1 MALFDGDR
9 VREIFLG
16 DTSDASQNT
25 LINAKGAEADQ
36 KIADWL
42 YITANRY
49 SKLQAL
55 PAVDVANGQLGG
67 QAFPQ
72 HIRDAASNLAA
83 ALCFYKIGNDKL
95 GDKYHDLA
103 KSTIEGYIIRLE
115 SESET
120 YSANV

>member
-1 MALFDGDR
+1 MAIFEGDR

-16 DTSDASQNT
+16 DTSDSSQNT

-42 YITANRY
+42 YITANKY
-49 SKLQAL
+49 NKLQAL

-72 HIRDAASNLAA
+72 HVRDAASNLAA
-83 ALCFYKIGNDKL
+83 ALCFYKIGNDKM
-95 GDKYHDLA
+95 GDRYYDLA
-103 KSTIEGYIIRLE
+103 KSTIEGLIIRLE